1 MGNTSSAPR
10 VTAQDKAVLQVKLQ
24 KDKLVRYQK
33 KMNLLV
39 DQETTQI
46 KVYLRQGKKNDAK
59 VLLKKTKYQQKL
71 LEDSS
76 NQLYNLENMIH
87 NIEFK
92 LIEKDFLKGLQNGN
106 AILSKLNN
114 EMKVEDVE
122 RLVDEVQDNIA
133 YQDEINEMLSNSV
146 VGQDIEDEIDQELA
160 ALELEATP
168 LDQRLPKIDGLAKV
182 PEVAVDVL
190 PQQKKESSK
199 ETRTALL
206 A

>member
-24 KDKLVRYQK
+24 KDKLIRYQK

-182 PEVAVDVL
+182 PEVVVDVL

>member
-160 ALELEATP
+160 VLELEATP

>member
-1 MGNTSSAPR
+1 M
-10 VTAQDKAVLQVKLQ
+10 
-24 KDKLVRYQK
+24 
-33 KMNLLV
+33 
-39 DQETTQI
+39 
-46 KVYLRQGKKNDAK
+46 
-59 VLLKKTKYQQKL
+59 LLKKTKYQQKL

-182 PEVAVDVL
+182 PEVVVDVL